1 MRFLIL
7 SVSLLLITL
16 YTKAQFN
23 SEIITA
29 AEQTEIYLPL
39 LKNKKIALVVNP
51 TSTIGKTHLV
61 DSLMKLSINVRK
73 VFAPEHGYKGNAD
86 AGEHL
91 SNDRDKK
98 LNLEIISLYGNHKKP
113 TIDDLANI
121 DIIVFDIQDV
131 GVRFY
136 TYISTLH
143 YVMQA
148 AAENNIPLLILDRP
162 NPNGHYIDG
171 PILEKKFKSFIGMH
185 PVPIVHGMTIGEYA
199 QMINGENWLSTGKSR
214 LRCNLQIIKC
224 KNYTH
229 HSFYKLPIKPSP
241 NLPNMTSIY
250 LYSSICF
257 FEGTTLSLG
266 RGTNKPFQQFGSP
279 DLKNYTYSF
288 MPKSV
293 DGAKNPPCLNQL
305 CFGKDLSNIALDSLQ
320 HQTQI
325 NLSYLFE
332 AYKNHPSKDKFFI
345 PFFTSLAGNEILE
358 KQIKQGLSEAEI
370 RKTWQPSLKK
380 FQQIRANYLLYN
392 P

>member
-250 LYSSICF
+250 LYSSMCF